1 MYRTIANKTMR
12 EQLIEALK
20 NLLDDD
26 DAIKVEELDVPQ
38 LVDKLINVANFYA
51 DSYYDL
57 TN

>member
-1 MYRTIANKTMR
+1 MR

-26 DAIKVEELDVPQ
+26 DAIKVEALDVPQ